1 MCTKQQ
7 LIKIRNKGNS
17 LMMNFWWERSFSW
30 FEARQGAGD
39 IVTRLMK
46 DLRPLNELE
55 PLPCFTSYLWAV
67 PCSRDGVQAPSS
79 ATWAYLECPSRAGSC
94 SMQTGCGHQP
104 RSLGSSSWRCCC
116 PLPARRSLGLLWCC
130 HFRVGFFFPETETL
144 NFFVKLRFN
153 KLFFFNGLE
162 LEFASEFPML
172 YFWCALFPFWGE
184 VLAPHT
190 FIRSWSEWFC
200 VYSEFMFN
208 THHRPLT
215 NPRKLGKAFS
225 AGVDLAAC

>member
-1 MCTKQQ
+1 MSQQ
-7 LIKIRNKGNS
+7 GRELQHADRVWASAPLSGLS
-17 LMMNFWWERSFSW
+17 LLALLLSPASAPFACAPLMLSL
-30 FEARQGAGD
+30 QG
-39 IVTRLMK
+39 RL
-46 DLRPLNELE
+46 
-55 PLPCFTSYLWAV
+55 
-67 PCSRDGVQAPSS
+67 
-79 ATWAYLECPSRAGSC
+79 
-94 SMQTGCGHQP
+94 
-104 RSLGSSSWRCCC
+104 
-116 PLPARRSLGLLWCC
+116 
-130 HFRVGFFFPETETL
+130 FFFPETETL

-225 AGVDLAAC
+225 AGVDLAACYIKLLGLSCAPVCAGISLSGLQCFSSAVPKLACSNTVSSEP